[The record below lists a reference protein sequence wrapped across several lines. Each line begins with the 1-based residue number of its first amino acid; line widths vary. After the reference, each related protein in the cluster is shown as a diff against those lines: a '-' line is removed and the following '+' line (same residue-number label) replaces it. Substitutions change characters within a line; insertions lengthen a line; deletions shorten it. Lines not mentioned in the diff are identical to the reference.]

1 MIKRPRPVAVTRILF
16 WIYAIGVLLFQA
28 VYTIPR
34 VGVVDYFSIA
44 VGALVLVAAIRLS
57 KPIRNQ
63 TTFLLSLLALLL
75 IIARGILTVRTQ
87 FDLRSEFPEIQSSI
101 IGSMIFSVA
110 IIALAIWFYR
120 ASSWFD
126 GEQENEGEQGVADQR
141 TARRE

>member
-34 VGVVDYFSIA
+34 IGVVDYFSIA
-44 VGALVLVAAIRLS
+44 VGVLVLVAAIRLS

-63 TTFLLSLLALLL
+63 TTFVLALIAVLL
-75 IIARGILTVRTQ
+75 IIGRGILTARTQ
-87 FDLRSEFPEIQSSI
+87 YNLRGEFPDIHSQI
-101 IGSMIFSVA
+101 VGTVIFSVA

-120 ASSWFD
+120 TSSWFD
-126 GEQENEGEQGVADQR
+126 GEQKNEGE
-141 TARRE
+141 